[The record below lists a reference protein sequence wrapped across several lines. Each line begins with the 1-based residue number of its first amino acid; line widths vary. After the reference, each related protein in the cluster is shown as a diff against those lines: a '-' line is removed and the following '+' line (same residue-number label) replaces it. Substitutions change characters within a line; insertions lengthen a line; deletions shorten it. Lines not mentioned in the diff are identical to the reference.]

1 MQNRE
6 IGDRCLILSILMI
19 VFTVGIVWYLPTS
32 VDAESLVNA
41 VETDMFYKEHR
52 TFTRMTEDSDKVIV
66 KEAYT
71 NKGYMAYEYVSLG
84 TFTTTGYDA
93 CVQCCGNTLGI
104 TASGTHVHYDEDG
117 ETTCAVDTSV
127 IPFGTRLLIN
137 GRVYVAED
145 RGSAVIGNHIDLY
158 FPTHQEAFD
167 YATQYVEVFVI
178 QEVAYEGV
186 C

>member
-1 MQNRE
+1 MRNNE
-6 IGDRCLILSILMI
+6 IADRCVLLSILMI
-19 VFTVGIVWYLPTS
+19 AFTTAMCWYLPTS
-32 VDAESLVNA
+32 AESIESTSEV
-41 VETDMFYKEHR
+41 VEFHKEGHSAM
-52 TFTRMTEDSDKVIV
+52 RMTADEDKEVV
-66 KEAYT
+66 KGIYT
-71 NKGYMAYEYVSLG
+71 NKTYITYEYVSLG

-104 TASGTHVHYDEDG
+104 TASGIHVHYDEDG

-145 RGSAVIGNHIDLY
+145 RGSAVIGNHVDLY
-158 FPTHQEAFD
+158 FPTHQEAYE

-178 QEVAYEGV
+178 QEVIYYGE
-186 C
+186 

>member
-1 MQNRE
+1 MKQSND
-6 IGDRCLILSILMI
+6 IANKCLLLSLVM
-19 VFTVGIVWYLPTS
+19 VFATIALVRSLP
-32 VDAESLVNA
+32 VKVEAESISEA
-41 VETDMFYKEHR
+41 VSFQKGADR
-52 TFTRMTEDSDKVIV
+52 FTRMSDDSDKEFI
-66 KEAYT
+66 KSIYT
-71 NKGYMAYEYVSLG
+71 SKGYVAYEYVSLG

-137 GRVYVAED
+137 DRVYVAED
-145 RGSAVIGNHIDLY
+145 RGSAVIGNHVDLY
-158 FPTHQEAFD
+158 FPTHQEAYE

-178 QEVAYEGV
+178 QEVTYG
-186 C
+186 

>member
-1 MQNRE
+1 MRNRE

-19 VFTVGIVWYLPTS
+19 AFTIGMVWYLPTS
-32 VDAESLVNA
+32 ADAESVVNGI
-41 VETDMFYKEHR
+41 ETADFHKDHR
-52 TFTRMTEDSDKVIV
+52 TFTSITEDSDKVIS
-66 KEAYT
+66 KEVYT
-71 NKGYMAYEYVSLG
+71 SKGYIAYEYVSLG

-145 RGSAVIGNHIDLY
+145 RGSAVIGNHVDLY
-158 FPTHQEAFD
+158 FPTHQEAYD

-178 QEVAYEGV
+178 QEVAYD
-186 C
+186 